1 MRKLWKLPQVIHD
14 LFQGVLRIE
23 VLEAKDLVKKD
34 IGVFKKGSSD
44 PYVILRGTVWVN
56 LGWTVIL
63 RAQSGMSSMQKWRL
77 YCVKAKVTWGH
88 LY

>member
-44 PYVILRGTVWVN
+44 PYVILRGTV
-56 LGWTVIL
+56 
-63 RAQSGMSSMQKWRL
+63 
-77 YCVKAKVTWGH
+77 
-88 LY
+88 

>member
-1 MRKLWKLPQVIHD
+1 MPRCYHSVVLDWKRNISVNFILNM

-44 PYVILRGTVWVN
+44 PYVILRGMFFLGN
-56 LGWTVIL
+56 L
-63 RAQSGMSSMQKWRL
+63 K
-77 YCVKAKVTWGH
+77 
-88 LY
+88 

>member
-1 MRKLWKLPQVIHD
+1 MRKLWKLPQVIYD

-44 PYVILRGTVWVN
+44 PYVILRGTVWFN
-56 LGWTVIL
+56 LGLNSNSKSPIRDV
-63 RAQSGMSSMQKWRL
+63 
-77 YCVKAKVTWGH
+77 
-88 LY
+88 

>member
-1 MRKLWKLPQVIHD
+1 MRTLWELPQFIND

-44 PYVILRGTVWVN
+44 PYVILRGTVFVN
-56 LGWTVIL
+56 LF
-63 RAQSGMSSMQKWRL
+63 
-77 YCVKAKVTWGH
+77 
-88 LY
+88 

>member
-1 MRKLWKLPQVIHD
+1 MKTPQVIND

-44 PYVILRGTVWVN
+44 PYVILRGTV
-56 LGWTVIL
+56 
-63 RAQSGMSSMQKWRL
+63 
-77 YCVKAKVTWGH
+77 
-88 LY
+88 

>member
-1 MRKLWKLPQVIHD
+1 MPTCYRSVVLDWKRKNISINFILNM

-44 PYVILRGTVWVN
+44 PYVILRGMFF
-56 LGWTVIL
+56 LGN
-63 RAQSGMSSMQKWRL
+63 SK
-77 YCVKAKVTWGH
+77 
-88 LY
+88 

>member
-1 MRKLWKLPQVIHD
+1 MSSWIFYAKFLLGLVSFGIFYVND

-44 PYVILRGTVWVN
+44 PYVILRGTV
-56 LGWTVIL
+56 
-63 RAQSGMSSMQKWRL
+63 
-77 YCVKAKVTWGH
+77 
-88 LY
+88 